1 MAEKVKKH
9 LREKE
14 GIVVSNKMNKTIVVR
29 VDRRTRH
36 PIYGKVMNLS
46 KKYYAHD
53 EKNEAK
59 PGDTVRIV
67 ESRPLSRLKRWALVK
82 VLARGEV
89 IEKSENEA
97 AEVIA

>member
-1 MAEKVKKH
+1 MAEKAKKH

-14 GIVVSNKMNKTIVVR
+14 GVVVSSKMDKTIVIR

-36 PIYGKVMNLS
+36 PIYGKVMNVS

-59 PGDTVRIV
+59 AGDTVRIV
-67 ESRPLSRLKRWALVK
+67 ESRPLSRLKRWKLVQ
-82 VLARGEV
+82 VLKKGEV
-89 IEKSENEA
+89 IEKIESEVGVPA
-97 AEVIA
+97 